1 MDKPM
6 NTLQKLQTLPLRAEN
21 FKISTLRRFFKVTFF
36 WWPFDFA
43 YFYSAKSQWVLS
55 LERVTFI

>member
-21 FKISTLRRFFKVTFF
+21 FKISTLRRFFKVAFF
-36 WWPFDFA
+36 WWPFDFD
-43 YFYSAKSQWVLS
+43 YFYGAKSQWVLS
-55 LERVTFI
+55 LERVTII